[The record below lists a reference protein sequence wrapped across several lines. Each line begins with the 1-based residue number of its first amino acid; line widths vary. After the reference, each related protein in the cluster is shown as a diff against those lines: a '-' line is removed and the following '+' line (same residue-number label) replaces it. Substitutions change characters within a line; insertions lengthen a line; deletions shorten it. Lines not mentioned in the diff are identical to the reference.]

1 MAPSDPKIELL
12 RSIPLFAGLGRGDIE
27 RIAQLADEVD
37 LPAGRVLMRQG
48 DHGDEMYVIASGTVS
63 IDKDGRRIAERGTG
77 DTIGDI
83 ALLSEGP
90 RTATVTTATP
100 ARLFVLGHREFHSL
114 MDQFPTI
121 RTTILEGLAAR
132 LRNLDTEGV
141 H

>member
-12 RSIPLFAGLGRGDIE
+12 RSIPLFAGCSRADIE
-27 RIAQLADEVD
+27 HIAQLADEVD
-37 LPAGRVLMRQG
+37 LPVGKVLMRQG
-48 DHGDEMYVIASGTVS
+48 DHGDEMFVIAAGSVTVE
-63 IDKDGRRIAERGTG
+63 KDGRKIAERGVG

-114 MDQFPTI
+114 MDQFPTV
-121 RTTILEGLAAR
+121 RMTILEGLAAR
-132 LRNLDTEGV
+132 YRNLDTEGV